1 MRSYLQ
7 TKQIFSRMTKPLLA
21 AGIMAGLIGCSAF
34 EPEYGQCPPISAAK
48 GAEESFV
55 IGSKLGQLV
64 KLRFNGIAS
73 QCVVRDGYTDTQIF
87 MNVLLR
93 RDMTTGS
100 NIELTEF
107 YVTAAIIDEN
117 DNVVSREIFAD
128 KGNFKDGMDI
138 SQPDINYRLDVPD
151 GHRVVLA
158 LGRAAETE

>member
-1 MRSYLQ
+1 
-7 TKQIFSRMTKPLLA
+7 
-21 AGIMAGLIGCSAF
+21 
-34 EPEYGQCPPISAAK
+34 
-48 GAEESFV
+48 
-55 IGSKLGQLV
+55 
-64 KLRFNGIAS
+64 
-73 QCVVRDGYTDTQIF
+73 

-93 RDMTTGS
+93 RDMTAGS

>member
-1 MRSYLQ
+1 
-7 TKQIFSRMTKPLLA
+7 
-21 AGIMAGLIGCSAF
+21 
-34 EPEYGQCPPISAAK
+34 
-48 GAEESFV
+48 
-55 IGSKLGQLV
+55 
-64 KLRFNGIAS
+64 
-73 QCVVRDGYTDTQIF
+73 

-93 RDMTTGS
+93 RDMTSSS

-107 YVTAAIIDEN
+107 YITAAIIDKN

-138 SQPDINYRLDVPD
+138 SQPEINYRLDVPD

>member
-1 MRSYLQ
+1 MRSYSQ

-34 EPEYGQCPPISAAK
+34 EPEYGKCPPISAAK
-48 GAEESFV
+48 GAEESYI

-64 KLRFNGIAS
+64 KLRFNGIAG
-73 QCVVRDGYTDTQIF
+73 QCVARDGYTDTRIF
-87 MNVLLR
+87 MRLLLR

-100 NIELTEF
+100 NIERTEF

-117 DNVVSREIFAD
+117 DSVVSRETFAEE
-128 KGNFKDGMDI
+128 GNFKDGMDI
-138 SQPDINYRLDVPD
+138 SQPDIKYRVDVPD

-158 LGRAAETE
+158 IGRAAE